1 MSTILNLKRWVV
13 VAGKTSDKD
22 RQDARVDE
30 GVDWRVPVGRKK
42 LSRRLETKQEK
53 QFKLTSEKKHLCSKN
68 GLRLLHEPWN

>member
-68 GLRLLHEPWN
+68 GLRLLHEP